1 VTDVAAQTPGP
12 AGQAVARARD
22 IGFRVQRR
30 LTKRFSDVELSQLK
44 SLRTAYADKDGPELL
59 IFGDSNMLWTN
70 WGEADRRQLVH
81 IIRDELGGVRYEALV
96 GGGYNPRIVMAFLG
110 ALQKC
115 AGRPKVV
122 VVPTSVLMATPTW
135 LNHPQLGYEFRAPA
149 LIEVIE
155 RGDKKP
161 RRLPLPDDA
170 AWETYDR
177 LPIPSLIGPPRT
189 CGELRLITMAT
200 PASRW
205 QHLVRVRHM
214 LDYYNAERLEPDG
227 PGVVLVGEMGTMLKE
242 MGLPSVAHLSP
253 INHEMAVKLMGQKV
267 HEHIAHNAQVVET
280 AYQNAVGD
288 MGAVVNAV
296 FDSPSSEFSDPAH
309 VNQAGRRRLGAA
321 IADAARPFL
330 NGSTAS

>member
-1 VTDVAAQTPGP
+1 M
-12 AGQAVARARD
+12 ARARD
-22 IGFRVQRR
+22 IGFRINRR

-44 SLRTAYADKDGPELL
+44 SLRSAYADKDAPELL

-96 GGGYNPRIVMAFLG
+96 GGGYNPRIIMAFLG
-110 ALQKC
+110 ALQEC
-115 AGRPKVV
+115 PGRPRVV
-122 VVPTSVLMATPTW
+122 VVPTSILMATSMW

-149 LIEVIE
+149 LIRVIE
-155 RGDKKP
+155 QGDQKP

-177 LPIPSLIGPPRT
+177 IPAASLIGPPRT

-200 PASRW
+200 PSSRW

-214 LDYYNAERLEPDG
+214 LDYYNAERLEADS
-227 PGVVLVGEMGTMLKE
+227 PGVLLVGQMGAMLKE

-253 INHEMAVKLMGQKV
+253 VNHEMAVKLMGPKV
-267 HEHIAHNAQVVET
+267 HEHIAHNAAVVEK
-280 AYQNAVGD
+280 AYQDAVGD
-288 MGAVVNAV
+288 MGIVVNAA
-296 FDSPSSEFSDPAH
+296 FESPSSEFSDPAH

-321 IADAARPFL
+321 IADAVRPFL
-330 NGSTAS
+330 NQGAT